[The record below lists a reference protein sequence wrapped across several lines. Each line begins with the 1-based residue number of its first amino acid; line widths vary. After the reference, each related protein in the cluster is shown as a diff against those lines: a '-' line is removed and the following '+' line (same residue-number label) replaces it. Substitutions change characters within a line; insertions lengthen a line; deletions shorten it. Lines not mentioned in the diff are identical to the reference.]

1 MLRHL
6 FQPLRQTLRHR
17 RFTAGLLTCAVAAA
31 CAASLLPSSALAGPR
46 DGIRIVGSSTMYR
59 MTSHVAESFGHSHKL
74 PTPVVEST
82 GTGGGF
88 QLFCGG
94 IGDPYPDVATASRLI
109 TPAEQAACASHDVE
123 DVQEY
128 AVGTGGLVVANAA
141 NGRVFN
147 LTRKHIW
154 LALAETVPVDGKL
167 VANPYKIWS
176 EIDPTLPQL
185 PILIYGPPPT
195 SGPRDALV
203 GMVLEPTCLPDP
215 TIQALPQ
222 DQQRQVCFKLRE
234 DGAYVEAGEYDDN
247 LLRRVAANPNAVG
260 IIGFHVLTEDPS
272 IKAASVDG
280 ILPTVVSIV
289 SGHYPLVR
297 NLYIYVK
304 GDHLSRIPGLAD
316 FVRLYTSE
324 QMIGPEGELTDNGLV
339 PLPVHIRK
347 ASQEKAATLE
357 SPPETR

>member
-1 MLRHL
+1 MFSDL
-6 FQPLRQTLRHR
+6 FQPLRQTLRR
-17 RFTAGLLTCAVAAA
+17 RSLTTGLLA
-31 CAASLLPSSALAGPR
+31 CTLAGALGAGLLPSSAIAGPR

-59 MTSHVAESFGHSHKL
+59 MTSHVAEVFGHRHSL

-94 IGDPYPDVATASRLI
+94 IGDDYPDVAAASRLI
-109 TPAEQAACASHDVE
+109 TPAEQAACASNDVE
-123 DVQEY
+123 EVQEY

-141 NGRVFN
+141 NGHVFN
-147 LTRKHIW
+147 LTRRHIW
-154 LALAETVPVDGKL
+154 LALVETVPLDGKL
-167 VANPYKIWS
+167 VPNPYTQWN
-176 EIDPTLPQL
+176 EIDPTLPHL
-185 PILIYGPPPT
+185 PILVYGPPPT
-195 SGPRDALV
+195 SGTRDALV
-203 GMVLEPTCLPDP
+203 GMVLEPTCLIDP
-215 TIQALPQ
+215 TIQALPA

-247 LLRRVAANPNAVG
+247 LIRRVAANPKSVG

-347 ASQEKAATLE
+347 ASQDKAATLE
-357 SPPETR
+357 SPPESR